1 MNQHTFPE
9 QNNLNIL
16 KIFKLLYRNSW
27 IIIPCVILALGI
39 AYAYNWYTIPTYN
52 VSATLLLRDNLS
64 NNRSNDETRYINSD
78 ILSRNQNLQNEL
90 VIIKSYPT
98 IQQAVENLNLEVS
111 YYEYKNFQY
120 HNAYKEVPFKV
131 FVFKEHPQLIGTV
144 FNIILNSDGSYT
156 LNVENQDGKVYNYN
170 SDQILA
176 EREDLDF
183 NLKGNLGQTIETD
196 DFKFLITINENDSLL
211 MQDNRLYAFRL
222 FTKQQIVSRLGGNLK
237 FNIPDDLST
246 IIEISMEVVSV
257 QLAKDVINELIHVYS
272 ESNLDKKNHLANMTL
287 EYINGQLEEV
297 STTLSV
303 TENNLQEYMSQKKV
317 MNIDE
322 QASRLAQQRLD
333 LQNQLAELMTQKR
346 YYEYI
351 RDYNRNNSDDIQ
363 VVPPSAMG
371 VQDPMLNNLI
381 QELSAAQA
389 QKANLI
395 KNNQE
400 RNPIVNRLEIQI
412 RNLKN
417 TVDENIAAAA
427 SSNDISINEMQ
438 NRITQI
444 ENEISSLPRTQMEMG
459 GIQRNYNLNSSI
471 YNYLLEKQAE
481 AKITKASNLPD
492 NVVIE
497 PAHLPSLSPVSPN
510 TKLNYLIALFLGF
523 SLPASILLIKTNLKT
538 TISTQEDIES
548 ITNASVLGKVFHFS
562 DRKEKN
568 VFVASPNHKTTE
580 TFRTLRTNLN
590 FALNGS
596 SHKTILVTSCL
607 SGEGKT
613 FNALN
618 IASSYA
624 QMGKKTILVNFDLR
638 IPHTVVKG
646 TDNSIGLSL
655 FLNEAVTLDEIIQQT
670 YLDNLDFIN
679 SGPVPPNALDLMEK
693 DNMRK
698 LFEYL
703 KKNYEYII
711 IDTPPLA
718 QVSDA
723 LPIIKYS
730 NINLLVTRYNVTKK
744 KLLRLVLNELKNKNI
759 KNVYIIINDN
769 KLVSEQIGYGY
780 YQK

>member
-1 MNQHTFPE
+1 MNQTAFPE
-9 QNNLNIL
+9 QNNFNIL
-16 KIFKLLYRNSW
+16 KIFKLFLRNSW
-27 IIIPCVILALGI
+27 IILPCIILALAI
-39 AYAYNWYTIPTYN
+39 AYAYNRYTIPTYK
-52 VSATLLLRDNLS
+52 VSATLLLNQGS
-64 NNRSNDETRYINSD
+64 TRSSDEARYINSD

-90 VIIKSYPT
+90 EVIRSYPT
-98 IQQAVENLNLEVS
+98 IQQVVENLNLEVS
-111 YYEYKNFQY
+111 YYEYKNLQY
-120 HNAYKEVPFKV
+120 YNAYKNVPFKI
-131 FVFKEHPQLIGTV
+131 FIFKEHPQLVGPV
-144 FNIILNSDGSYT
+144 FDIILNSDGSYV
-156 LNVENQDGKVYNYN
+156 LKVDNQDGVVYDYN
-170 SDQILA
+170 NDQVTA
-176 EREDLDF
+176 EREDLEL
-183 NLKGNLGQTIETD
+183 NLTGNLGQTVEND

-211 MQDNRLYAFRL
+211 LHDDRSYAFKLSTRQQMVNKLEGRL
-222 FTKQQIVSRLGGNLK
+222 E

-246 IIEISMEVVSV
+246 IIQLSMEVNSV
-257 QLAKDVINELIHVYS
+257 QLGKDIINELIRVYS
-272 ESNLDKKNHLANMTL
+272 ESNLEKKNHLANMTL
-287 EYINGQLEEV
+287 EYINSQLDEV
-297 STTLSV
+297 STSLNV
-303 TENNLQEYMSQKKV
+303 TENNLQEFMSQKKV

-322 QASRLAQQRLD
+322 QATRLAQQRLD

-351 RDYNRNNSDDIQ
+351 RDYNKNNSDDTQ

-371 VQDPMLNNLI
+371 VQDPLLNNLI

-400 RNPIVNRLEIQI
+400 RNPIINRLDIQI

-427 SSNDISINEMQ
+427 RSNDISINEMQ

-444 ENEISSLPRTQMEMG
+444 ENEISSLPKTQMEMG
-459 GIQRNYNLNSSI
+459 GIQRNYNLNNSI
-471 YNYLLEKQAE
+471 YNYLLTKQAE

-497 PAHLPSLSPVSPN
+497 PAHLASLSPVSPR
-510 TKLNYLIALFLGF
+510 KLINYLIALILGF

-538 TISTQEDIES
+538 TVSTQEDIES
-548 ITNASVLGKVFHFS
+548 ITNATILGKVFHFS
-562 DRKEKN
+562 NRNEKN
-568 VFVASPNHKTTE
+568 VFIASPNHKTTE

-590 FALNGS
+590 FALNGN

-624 QMGKKTILVNFDLR
+624 QMGKKTVLVNFDLR
-638 IPHTVVKG
+638 NPHTVVKG

-670 YLDNLDFIN
+670 YLENLDFVN
-679 SGPVPPNALDLMEK
+679 SGPVPPNPLDLMEK
-693 DNMRK
+693 GNMIN

-730 NINLLVTRYNVTKK
+730 NINIIVTRYNVTKK
-744 KLLRLVLNELKNKNI
+744 KLLRLVLSELKNKNI
-759 KNVYIIINDN
+759 KNIYIVINDN

-780 YQK
+780 YNQ